1 MFFLFHYRLG
11 INSFLVYNILAL
23 VLIVLTIMLDVMKFL
38 TSTLCSMSF
47 ALVFSA
53 FAGGVSASEPSNS
66 QNWEKSSLLQNW
78 DQCGADYTPPEWCS
92 ELPEEIDL
100 DKSYTNYRD
109 TLANNKKAE
118 AERMLKAA
126 KILESRVGAARNVQS
141 GKLYKQD
148 LITISK
154 QAKTGDKEA
163 MELLAWMYVQG
174 MMPKTNKDLDP
185 NEAAYIWYG
194 RAYLAGAK
202 EAKENMDKIWP
213 SLSVTQQRRI
223 AKLFDQ
229 NNSR

>member
-1 MFFLFHYRLG
+1 M
-11 INSFLVYNILAL
+11 
-23 VLIVLTIMLDVMKFL
+23 
-38 TSTLCSMSF
+38 
-47 ALVFSA
+47 
-53 FAGGVSASEPSNS
+53 SASESSNS
-66 QNWEKSSLLQNW
+66 EVWGKSSLLQNW

-92 ELPEEIDL
+92 DLPEEIDL

-109 TLANNKKAE
+109 TLENNKKAE

-126 KILESRVGAARNVQS
+126 KVLETRVGAARNIQG

-154 QAKTGDKEA
+154 QANTGDKEA

-174 MMPKTNKDLDP
+174 MMPKTNKELDP

-213 SLSVTQQRRI
+213 TLSVTQQRRI
-223 AKLFDQ
+223 AKLFDK

>member
-1 MFFLFHYRLG
+1 
-11 INSFLVYNILAL
+11 
-23 VLIVLTIMLDVMKFL
+23 MKFRA
-38 TSTLCSMSF
+38 CKYYIIPF
-47 ALVFSA
+47 ALWFSA
-53 FAGGVSASEPSNS
+53 FAGPINASEPSGFQS
-66 QNWEKSSLLQNW
+66 WEKSSLLQNW
-78 DQCGADYTPPEWCS
+78 DQCGADYTPPDWCS
-92 ELPEEIDL
+92 ELPDEIDI
-100 DKSYTNYRD
+100 DKSYTHHRD
-109 TLANNKKAE
+109 TMEDNKKAE

-126 KILESRVGAARNVQS
+126 KILESRIGAARNIQG

-154 QAKTGDKEA
+154 QATSGDKEA

-174 MMPKTNKDLDP
+174 MMPKTKKDLDP

-213 SLSVTQQRRI
+213 TLSVTQQRRI